1 MEHLSHCPAKPGMG
15 ACRYSSDG
23 GKGEGGRK
31 VLGYVTGDLVEES
44 SGRLRLSYYNG
55 DTCANGRKSVV
66 HVYFQCAAGE
76 GAVSHELQSL
86 FSSSYPAW
94 LYASLSLFLSHP
106 PSLPSHSFSLL
117 SLSPLHS
124 SFSPSPSLSL
134 SFSSLSTSL
143 LLLPFSSP
151 CLLLLPPS
159 SLSPPLSTSSFS
171 SPSPQGVPR
180 LQEDDDTQCET
191 RIEWLTQYACP
202 LDATTSKSWVITNNV
217 THQVFNLTGLNA
229 TLSRTY
235 VEQDGSRYHY
245 TVGLAGHSV
254 KQCGSHTDNVGACQ
268 EKLGTNEAH
277 LLGRINNSLQLLGEE
292 LRVEYS
298 NGSFCTHVR
307 KPRKAVITFE
317 CDSREFLQVLPEVDC
332 EYSFIVHTNLAC
344 AKKSVIG
351 VECSVDGFEDLEVF
365 LSLKSPPVPLSNTS
379 SAMAFISVCDP
390 ISRDNQENSTA
401 LRCPSGAA
409 ACIVNGRW
417 VGPCFVVFCTIHSP
431 LHLTPSFFLS
441 FFHCSPPLS
450 PSSLDFFLFNLIFSS
465 SPLLSPF
472 LSPLLSPPF
481 FLLLLLHTQPHRSF
495 G

>member
-1 MEHLSHCPAKPGMG
+1 MYQRTEECC
-15 ACRYSSDG
+15 AC
-23 GKGEGGRK
+23 
-31 VLGYVTGDLVEES
+31 VLPVCTWRGSCKSRVTIFV
-44 SGRLRLSYYNG
+44 
-55 DTCANGRKSVV
+55 
-66 HVYFQCAAGE
+66 F
-76 GAVSHELQSL
+76 
-86 FSSSYPAW
+86 
-94 LYASLSLFLSHP
+94 FLKHGWIP
-106 PSLPSHSFSLL
+106 
-117 SLSPLHS
+117 
-124 SFSPSPSLSL
+124 PSPSFFL
-134 SFSSLSTSL
+134 TL
-143 LLLPFSSP
+143 LLFRITSPPSYPFP
-151 CLLLLPPS
+151 PFTFPFLLLPPS
-159 SLSPPLSTSSFS
+159 SYLLLSPPHSFS
-171 SPSPQGVPR
+171 SLSPQGVPR
-180 LQEDDDTQCET
+180 LQEDDDNQCET
-191 RIEWLTQYACP
+191 RIEWPTQYACP
-202 LDATTSKSWVITNNV
+202 LDTTASKSWVITNNV
-217 THQVFNLTGLNA
+217 THQIFNLTGLNA

-235 VEQDGSRYHY
+235 VEQDGSRYRY

-332 EYSFIVHTNLAC
+332 EYSFIVHTSLAC

-409 ACIVNGRW
+409 ACIINGR
-417 VGPCFVVFCTIHSP
+417 
-431 LHLTPSFFLS
+431 
-441 FFHCSPPLS
+441 
-450 PSSLDFFLFNLIFSS
+450 
-465 SPLLSPF
+465 
-472 LSPLLSPPF
+472 
-481 FLLLLLHTQPHRSF
+481 
-495 G
+495 

>member
-1 MEHLSHCPAKPGMG
+1 M
-15 ACRYSSDG
+15 
-23 GKGEGGRK
+23 
-31 VLGYVTGDLVEES
+31 LGYVTGDLVEES

-55 DTCANGRKSVV
+55 DMCTNGRKSVV

-76 GAVSHELQSL
+76 GAVSHELRPL
-86 FSSSYPAW
+86 FSSSRGLQHGWILPSPSFFLTLLLFPITSPPSYPFPPFT
-94 LYASLSLFLSHP
+94 LSFLLLPPSPYLFLLTPPPFLLPLSSSS
-106 PSLPSHSFSLL
+106 PSLFSLL
-117 SLSPLHS
+117 LSPPH
-124 SFSPSPSLSL
+124 
-134 SFSSLSTSL
+134 SFSSLS
-143 LLLPFSSP
+143 
-151 CLLLLPPS
+151 
-159 SLSPPLSTSSFS
+159 
-171 SPSPQGVPR
+171 PQGVPH
-180 LQEDDDTQCET
+180 LQGDDDNQCET
-191 RIEWLTQYACP
+191 RIEWPTQYACP
-202 LDATTSKSWVITNNV
+202 LDTTASKSWVITNNV

-235 VEQDGSRYHY
+235 VEQDNSRYRY

-332 EYSFIVHTNLAC
+332 EYSFIVHTSLAC

-409 ACIVNGRW
+409 ACIVNGR
-417 VGPCFVVFCTIHSP
+417 
-431 LHLTPSFFLS
+431 
-441 FFHCSPPLS
+441 
-450 PSSLDFFLFNLIFSS
+450 
-465 SPLLSPF
+465 
-472 LSPLLSPPF
+472 
-481 FLLLLLHTQPHRSF
+481 
-495 G
+495 